1 MPRTAHYWVG
11 LIALCASAV
20 FAIGL
25 GSVLQYRAIAK
36 QAALS
41 AASEPFVASIVT
53 PNSFY
58 RRASF

>member
-1 MPRTAHYWVG
+1 MPRTAHYWIG
-11 LIALCASAV
+11 LLMLCASAV
-20 FAIGL
+20 FAVGL

-41 AASEPFVASIVT
+41 TASEPFVASIV
-53 PNSFY
+53 PPSSFY